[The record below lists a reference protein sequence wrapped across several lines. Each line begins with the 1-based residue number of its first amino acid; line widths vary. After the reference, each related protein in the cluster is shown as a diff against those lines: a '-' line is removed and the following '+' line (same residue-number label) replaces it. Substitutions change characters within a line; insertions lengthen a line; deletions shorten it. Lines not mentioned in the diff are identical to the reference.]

1 MKGDQEARAT
11 FLSGLLS
18 LIALS
23 GAVFFMFVIC
33 GGVALYGLGVVAGL
47 TVLGYAHYLLW
58 GRGLSEEVAGEREDE
73 EARRVLEEQDDDWSR
88 DDPFRRHPRI

>member
-1 MKGDQEARAT
+1 MNSDQEARAT

-23 GAVFFMFVIC
+23 GALFFMFVIC
-33 GGVALYGLGVVAGL
+33 GGVAVYAMAVVLGL

-58 GRGLSEEVAGEREDE
+58 GRGLSEEVAGEREDD
-73 EARRVLEEQDDDWSR
+73 EASRILEDQDDDWTR
-88 DDPFRRHPRI
+88 DEPFRRHPRI